1 MKALPLC
8 LICSAILAQTL
19 VNTAKASSCTVTE
32 SLCTQGPE
40 TRLINNVLVYRDC
53 WQWQEKK
60 TCTEGDNQNF
70 CAPLEATATCKEKS
84 SICSESLLP
93 GSCAVTTKT
102 FLCEDKLD
110 TLPTE
115 VTPLAPEIR
124 VTDHW
129 VLQGDCAM
137 NETCTAPVEICT
149 RPDDVRVIEGISVTL
164 ACGEKEKS
172 AQCETVP
179 ANPSCTLL
187 ENVGCKKDSA
197 SSEPLAKYEER
208 FSCHEKTPLPV
219 HPDIHI
225 VDKRSVLD
233 RIEILQNTCDS
244 TLGCEIETST
254 CLENDKAFPNVCL
267 KEEQLKVCH
276 GSTDPRSC
284 DALVAL
290 GCKEEKPA
298 PNDRLLAFRCESEL
312 SPLPS
317 HITEVD
323 RESIYTD
330 MTETNTCPVTSAS
343 EHHPMD
349 TFSMTSK
356 ASCQEAQK
364 VCLEGPETRIVNG
377 QPIYKDCWRY
387 EVRLV
392 CENDQ
397 NLSTCEALEND
408 KNCQWISSTCLSMK
422 PDGTCDWSTK
432 TYSCIVTPDQTV
444 SEERCTQT
452 VCQFGL
458 CTGKDDA
465 PNTQLGDTLTKLEL
479 ARQAAVYGDYENLR
493 FFSGEANTCRNK
505 LGGVSC
511 CRGKVRGNTTNS
523 AKLNASYIFAKDVA
537 QETIKT
543 LGSAFVNDVLA
554 NHDELAQ
561 IMTKLYGEASA
572 GAYSPNLSYYGLSVS
587 YGANGLSFNF
597 SPTTFFAMIAL
608 EVATDYL
615 SCTQE
620 EQALQLKRGSDL
632 CHYIGSTC
640 TEYNLGRCQT
650 KTEVHCC
657 FNSGLAR
664 LVQEAAHEQLGLSWG
679 TPSAPSCTGLSAH
692 EFAQVDLGKV
702 NLDELLA
709 VMSQSAK
716 TPDVHRVKIRAQKR
730 QSTIDP
736 NHPYAPMPTKD
747 GVCTGNAC

>member
-8 LICSAILAQTL
+8 LICSAILVQTL
-19 VNTAKASSCTVTE
+19 VNTAKASSCTVTQ
-32 SLCTQGPE
+32 SVCTQGPE

-84 SICSESLLP
+84 SICSENLLP

-110 TLPTE
+110 TLPAE
-115 VTPLAPEIR
+115 VTPLAPDIQ

-129 VLQGDCAM
+129 VLKGDCTMA
-137 NETCTAPVEICT
+137 ETCTAPVEICT
-149 RPDDVRVIEGISVTL
+149 RPDEVRVIEGISVTL

-208 FSCHEKTPLPV
+208 FACHEKTPLPV

-330 MTETNTCPVTSAS
+330 MTETNTCPVTLAS

-392 CENDQ
+392 CENDQNLSTCEALENDKNCQWISSTCLSMKPDGTCECENDQ

-587 YGANGLSFNF
+587 YGANGSAFVNDVLANHDELAQIMTKLYGEASAGAYSPNLSYYGLSVSYGANGLSFNF

-632 CHYIGSTC
+632 CHYIGSTDC
-640 TEYNLGRCQT
+640 PGGC
-650 KTEVHCC
+650 H
-657 FNSGLAR
+657 
-664 LVQEAAHEQLGLSWG
+664 
-679 TPSAPSCTGLSAH
+679 
-692 EFAQVDLGKV
+692 
-702 NLDELLA
+702 
-709 VMSQSAK
+709 
-716 TPDVHRVKIRAQKR
+716 
-730 QSTIDP
+730 
-736 NHPYAPMPTKD
+736 
-747 GVCTGNAC
+747 